1 MASTGMEL
9 ANAQAVNEPAFTW
22 SYMVSHEQLPAIG
35 EEQMLYVLAGVRPS
49 ESFAEKRL
57 PLNLVLVVDRST
69 SMKGER
75 LEYVKAAA
83 HQILDELEDEDALGV
98 VTFSDRPEIVVPTQ
112 RLEDRPRV
120 HARISSIWTS
130 GGTEIF
136 QGLESGLDQ
145 ARKFHK
151 RNTISHVIL
160 LTDGH
165 TYGDEEKC
173 YALGR
178 QAGLAQIGIS
188 ALGIGDDWNDS
199 FLEQLARQ
207 GGGTCSYISHPRQIR
222 AILQRQVRTLT
233 NIVARDLQIAVRASD
248 KTNLESAFGCSPS
261 TERLDYDDGTV
272 KLGLLHRGSWLQVLL
287 EFVVSPGLKGE
298 KHLAELEM
306 SGAVP
311 AAGKRERL
319 TSDLS
324 VSFVDAPSERP
335 IPTAI
340 VNVMNRVSLF
350 RLQEQAWTA
359 LEDGKPEEATKRLEA
374 VATRL
379 LDLGENELARMALIE
394 ANRVSQGKQVTGKGH
409 KTIKYGTRYLGTDEQ

>member
-1 MASTGMEL
+1 MASPGMEL
-9 ANAQAVNEPAFTW
+9 TDTPTVDEPSFTW
-22 SYMVSHEQLPAIG
+22 SYMVSHEQLPSIS
-35 EEQMLYVLAGVRPS
+35 EEQMLYVLAGVRPT
-49 ESFAEKRL
+49 ESFTEKRL

-83 HQILDELEDEDALGV
+83 HQILDELEDDDALGV

-151 RNTISHVIL
+151 RNSISHVIL

-173 YALGR
+173 VALGR

-188 ALGIGDDWNDS
+188 ALGIGEDWNDT

-222 AILQRQVRTLT
+222 AILQRLVRSLT
-233 NIVARDLQIAVRASD
+233 NIVARDLQISVRETGKA
-248 KTNLESAFGCSPS
+248 TLENAFGCSPA
-261 TERLDYDDGTV
+261 TERLEHEDGDV
-272 KLGLLHRGSWLQVLL
+272 RLGLLHRGSWLQVLL

-298 KHLAELEM
+298 QHLADLEM
-306 SGAVP
+306 SGSVP
-311 AAGKRERL
+311 AAGKRERMTSNL
-319 TSDLS
+319 TA
-324 VSFVDAPSERP
+324 SFVDAPMESP

-340 VNVMNRVSLF
+340 VNVMNRVSLY

-379 LDLGENELARMALIE
+379 LDLGENELARLALIE

-409 KTIKYGTRYLGTDEQ
+409 KTIKYGTRYLGVDEL